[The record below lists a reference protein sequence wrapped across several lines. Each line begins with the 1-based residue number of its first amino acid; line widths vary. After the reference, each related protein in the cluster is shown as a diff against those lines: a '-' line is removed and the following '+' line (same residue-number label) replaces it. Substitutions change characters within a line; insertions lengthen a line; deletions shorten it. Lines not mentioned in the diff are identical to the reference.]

1 MNNDNFQHSVIINW
15 TSEQGTIWWNETCAM
30 VLEVFGLPGDRYMY
44 KPEIDNM
51 TFTFRTENDA
61 VMCKIMLSDRL

>member
-1 MNNDNFQHSVIINW
+1 MNNDNFQHSVTINW

-30 VLEVFGLPGDRYMY
+30 VLEVFGLPGDRYIY
-44 KPEIDNM
+44 KPKFDNM
-51 TFTFRTENDA
+51 TFNFRTENDA